1 MIQIPLSQLIG
12 SIFSLFPDH
21 FLPTYQLL
29 QLALMPPLSGVTYQ
43 EVHQLASPI
52 TRNSK
57 PAIKPFKEKVELPLE
72 VQPGVESRGAS
83 LPLLGQLRGLLPHE
97 LGLKKVYDINIS
109 PRAQRSQRK
118 YQSSDN
124 PRKYDLWPSGEKL
137 IFQQ

>member
-52 TRNSK
+52 ARDSK

-72 VQPGVESRGAS
+72 GNPAS
-83 LPLLGQLRGLLPHE
+83 
-97 LGLKKVYDINIS
+97 S
-109 PRAQRSQRK
+109 PAVLA
-118 YQSSDN
+118 Y
-124 PRKYDLWPSGEKL
+124 PS
-137 IFQQ
+137 